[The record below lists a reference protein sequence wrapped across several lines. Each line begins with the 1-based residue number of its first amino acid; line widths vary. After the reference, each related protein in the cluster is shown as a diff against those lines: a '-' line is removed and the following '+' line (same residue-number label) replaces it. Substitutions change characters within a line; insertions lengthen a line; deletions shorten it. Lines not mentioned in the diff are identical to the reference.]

1 MEYETIL
8 KLFSLVY
15 IIIMMTIDFWIFGL
29 ILRREYVRVKGLLI
43 ILSIVLMM
51 GLESLALA
59 QLNVLLFISGMLLV
73 LIPLF
78 ISFLIK
84 DHSINVNRN
93 WKYGLLLSSVIVFDE
108 LAMGYLYGNY
118 FSPLPNPL
126 LTAVNNPAYGAMML
140 GDAIFFLYILRRRSI
155 MEFAITTFA
164 ISMAFMPSLYLM
176 DRMLEFIMSILTSL
190 FMIVNIVLLYLTEM
204 RMLTFQGQL
213 VAISLSLF
221 NLLMMLGLTFFASLS
236 NLYFLTLSMIASM
249 VWYFF
254 LIFYNV
260 PAKKIS
266 PKPFLFIVLV
276 NLTELAMGFGESVLG
291 FNLTNSLFVNT
302 MNCKMMMG
310 SYMMR
315 SPFNNPFWW
324 LFPINP
330 LTMITMTIMKYNLLG
345 KLVMVPFMTIMTTTM
360 APFYVIMMG
369 TEMSYLVYER
379 FKKVKTRYLKA
390 WTLGIL
396 AGIPIFV
403 VLIPYYTNYYIFGMS
418 GMIFPVTLAPFVIS
432 LVVIAL
438 FSTLFGRGVYCN
450 LVCMSAH
457 MWSNVFY
464 EQFSAKKNSKFWDY
478 LRWIFL
484 VPTIVAFY
492 LFVMMGLGKIRLPIN
507 PLDFYGMFTLNYIWW
522 FFYFLTP
529 IFGIYSCAR
538 QGWCG
543 FGTFTGI
550 FNKVLF
556 KIRAKD
562 VNTCKECVSKECDTS
577 CPIKIPISNDILK
590 KGYSNRISCIGCARC
605 VDACD
610 NVEIVDVVTILKN
623 RESKSF

>member
-15 IIIMMTIDFWIFGL
+15 IIVMMALDFWIFGL

-43 ILSIVLMM
+43 LLSIVLIM
-51 GLESLALA
+51 GFESLALA
-59 QLNVLLFISGMLLV
+59 QLNVLLFVFGIFLV
-73 LIPLF
+73 LVPLF
-78 ISFLIK
+78 SSFIIK
-84 DHSINVNRN
+84 DYTINVTRN
-93 WKYGLLLSSVIVFDE
+93 WKYGLLLSLVIVFDE
-108 LAMGYLYGNY
+108 LAMGYLYGSY
-118 FSPLPNPL
+118 FNPLPNPL

-176 DRMLEFIMSILTSL
+176 DRMLEFKMSLLTSF

-221 NLLMMLGLTFFASLS
+221 NLLMMLGLTFFASFNDLH
-236 NLYFLTLSMIASM
+236 FLTLSMIASM

-266 PKPFLFIVLV
+266 PKPFLFLVLV
-276 NLTELAMGFGESVLG
+276 NLTELVMGFGESVLG
-291 FNLTNSLFVNT
+291 FNLTNSLFVST
-302 MNCKMMMG
+302 MNGEMMMG
-310 SYMMR
+310 SHMMR
-315 SPFNNPFWW
+315 SPFSNPFWW

-330 LTMITMTIMKYNLLG
+330 LTMIIMTTMKYNLLG
-345 KLVMVPFMTIMTTTM
+345 KLVMVPFMTVMTTTM

-369 TEMSYLVYER
+369 AEMSYLVYER

-396 AGIPIFV
+396 TGIPIFV

-418 GMIFPVTLAPFVIS
+418 GMIFPVTLTPFIIS
-432 LVVIAL
+432 LIVIAL

-450 LVCMSAH
+450 IVCMSAH

-464 EQFSAKKNSKFWDY
+464 EQFSAKKSSKVWDY

-484 VPTIVAFY
+484 VPMIAAFY
-492 LFVMMGLGKIRLPIN
+492 LYVINQLGKINLSID
-507 PLDFYGMFTLNYIWW
+507 PLNFYGMFTLNYIWW

-529 IFGIYSCAR
+529 VFGIYSCAR

-543 FGTFTGI
+543 FGTLTGI

-562 VNTCKECVSKECDTS
+562 VNACKGCVSKACDAS
-577 CPIKIPISNDILK
+577 CPVKIPISSDISA

-610 NVEIVDVVTILKN
+610 NLEIVNVLTILKN